1 MRREIYEGQTRKL
14 FVCHFYFYQNNVPRI
29 FFSQISYVA
38 FTMHNHFSTEAF
50 MQWNNHRRKKEQQ
63 RILTWVAAQAAA
75 DPMDLVTQID
85 ETGGVTVLMK
95 VVFNVCMYISM

>member
-1 MRREIYEGQTRKL
+1 M
-14 FVCHFYFYQNNVPRI
+14 
-29 FFSQISYVA
+29 
-38 FTMHNHFSTEAF
+38 
-50 MQWNNHRRKKEQQ
+50 
-63 RILTWVAAQAAA
+63 TWVAAQAAA